1 MSKFYELNPSNENY
15 WRAIILFGRNVASY
29 KFAMAKSLYDL
40 RKQTNDLV
48 SLQDLA
54 PIFAGHICQHL
65 TTNDKQATSPS
76 SKYLDFC
83 RQYNRNEISHGELIE
98 ATKRFGFNN
107 VIDAFHNVHNK
118 DIDNR
123 FFYDERK
130 TNGGI
135 RLSDNFYQ
143 VAESHS
149 FYDLNQETESRW
161 RLVETA
167 WDLRLSKNVVQVVYD
182 QDDEFLHANDHNMK
196 RVLITSSRPALNG
209 YQKGKCFY
217 CLRPVSLVKHA
228 DDLADVDHFF
238 PHRLKVCAEGKPVDG
253 VANLVLACKEC
264 NRGPKGKFDRIPS
277 LNLLERLHTRN
288 EYLISSHHPLRE
300 TLMLQT
306 GINEK
311 QRQAFLQDAYDC
323 SSLTIVHKWEPEQ
336 STDIGF

>member
-29 KFAMAKSLYDL
+29 KFALAKSLYDL
-40 RKQTNDLV
+40 RGRDNDLV
-48 SLQDLA
+48 TLEELA
-54 PIFAGHICQHL
+54 PSFAKHL
-65 TTNDKQATSPS
+65 CEHLKTNDKQATSSS
-76 SKYLDFC
+76 SKFLDYC
-83 RQYNRNEISHGELIE
+83 RQFNRGEITHEDLIDV
-98 ATKRFGFNN
+98 TKRYGFNN

-143 VAESHS
+143 IAESSS
-149 FYDLNQETESRW
+149 FYDLNKETESRW

-167 WDLRLSKNVVQVVYD
+167 WELGLSRNVIQVAYD
-182 QDDEFLHANDHNMK
+182 EHDEFLHTTDKNMR
-196 RVLITSSRPALNG
+196 RVMITSSRSALNG

-217 CLRPVSLVKHA
+217 CARPVSLNRNA

-238 PHRLKVCAEGKPVDG
+238 PHRLKVCADGKPVDG
-253 VANLVLACKEC
+253 VSNLVLACKEC
-264 NRGPKGKFDRIPS
+264 NRGTNGKFDRIPS
-277 LNLLERLHTRN
+277 IRLLERLHTRN

-306 GINEK
+306 GTNVK
-311 QRQAFLQDAYDC
+311 QRHQFLQDAYDC

-336 STDIGF
+336 FDQVGF